1 MRGWTHRAP
10 ALAVP
15 QQHGSSRTLNAVS
28 VCRSDIFPMRC
39 RGAKSFVDDLDWV
52 GVSYLVEQPPH
63 CDLLR
68 LSLMTWRFVRL
79 RRTYFRRGDLA
90 TSRAAA
96 TAAAAFADAAAAAAA
111 AAALASPSRS
121 RFPLLP
127 LCPLTAG
134 GQKDMVVSHQKNSFT
149 LLPAARSSAWAPEG
163 RGSPAL

>member
-1 MRGWTHRAP
+1 MRGRTHRAP

-28 VCRSDIFPMRC
+28 VCRSDIFPMQC

-79 RRTYFRRGDLA
+79 RRTYLSARGLLVWSLRFSQ
-90 TSRAAA
+90 TGRAS
-96 TAAAAFADAAAAAAA
+96 
-111 AAALASPSRS
+111 ALH
-121 RFPLLP
+121 FPLF
-127 LCPLTAG
+127 
-134 GQKDMVVSHQKNSFT
+134 QW
-149 LLPAARSSAWAPEG
+149 R
-163 RGSPAL
+163 